1 MDFYLVEALLLLIEL
16 QKPSKLLEI
25 KMERYKL
32 SRLLPHNKIID
43 YITALD
49 EDQDSLTTFMI
60 YNADDYGVYLITL
73 LDEIAKKKHTSFW
86 YVQLGILCTAFLP
99 HLDGANLSAL
109 YYYIQA
115 HELDPKDASLLDG
128 ILCFGQAPDF
138 ILTEEQKKCYAAKLL
153 ALEPENE
160 KALAIINS

>member
-1 MDFYLVEALLLLIEL
+1 MEL
-16 QKPSKLLEI
+16 QKLSKLLEI
-25 KMERYKL
+25 NMEKYKL
-32 SRLLPHNKIID
+32 SPFLPRDEILN
-43 YITALD
+43 YITAFD

-60 YNADDYGVYLITL
+60 YNADDYGIYLITL

-86 YVQLGILCTAFLP
+86 YVQLGILCTSFLP

-109 YYYIQA
+109 SYYIKA
-115 HELDPKDASLLDG
+115 HELNPKDASLLSG
-128 ILCFGQAPDF
+128 ILCFGEAPDF
-138 ILTEEQKKCYAAKLL
+138 IFTEDQKKYYATKLL